1 MLGRYLDKS
10 DKSVEQTQT
19 AISEGWLRKERKRCS
34 GNKDVPHWTTY
45 NDMAN
50 IVWITESSLACGA
63 NTASASVLLCYY
75 AGASGARGGC
85 SGHKTR
91 LAEAAPLGARETG
104 AGCPW
109 CLSCLLVHAAFALR
123 VTTGCATK

>member
-10 DKSVEQTQT
+10 DKSVKQTQT
-19 AISEGWLRKERKRCS
+19 AISEGWLGKERKRCS

-63 NTASASVLLCYY
+63 NTASASVLALV
-75 AGASGARGGC
+75 ALEVGA
-85 SGHKTR
+85 
-91 LAEAAPLGARETG
+91 
-104 AGCPW
+104 
-109 CLSCLLVHAAFALR
+109 V
-123 VTTGCATK
+123 ATNADTPGIVIKSRATSDTIWRHNLD

>member
-10 DKSVEQTQT
+10 DKSVKQTQT

-34 GNKDVPHWTTY
+34 GNKDVPHRTTY

-63 NTASASVLLCYY
+63 NTASASVLALV
-75 AGASGARGGC
+75 ALEVGAMATRQDWPRRRLLEREKLAPAAPGASPA
-85 SGHKTR
+85 S
-91 LAEAAPLGARETG
+91 
-104 AGCPW
+104 
-109 CLSCLLVHAAFALR
+109 
-123 VTTGCATK
+123 